1 MVFEREK
8 YIRVSLLLFVL
19 LFFLSCTKTEP
30 PQKIAAIADRSK
42 MPRLRAS
49 DITTIISDSG
59 ITRYRITTPVWDVF
73 DRASQPYWEFP
84 KGIQFEQFDEKLKVD
99 ANLHSKYAKFLEY
112 EKLWE
117 LRGEVKMTNIRG
129 QLMETNLL
137 YWDQRT
143 GKFYSDSAISIT
155 DAAHIIKGVGF
166 ESNQNM
172 TNYHIKKTKGI
183 FPVEKE

>member
-1 MVFEREK
+1 MGFARVK
-8 YIRVSLLLFVL
+8 YIHCFFLLFGF
-19 LFFLSCTKTEP
+19 LFFWSCTQTEP
-30 PQKIAAIADRSK
+30 PQKIAAIVDRSK
-42 MPRLRAS
+42 MPRLKAT

-59 ITRYRITTPVWDVF
+59 ITRYRITTPVWDIY

-84 KGIQFEQFDEKLKVD
+84 RGIQFEQFDEKLKVD
-99 ANLHSKYAKFLEY
+99 ANLHSNYAKFLEY
-112 EKLWE
+112 DKLWE
-117 LRGEVKMTNIRG
+117 LRGNVKMTNIRG